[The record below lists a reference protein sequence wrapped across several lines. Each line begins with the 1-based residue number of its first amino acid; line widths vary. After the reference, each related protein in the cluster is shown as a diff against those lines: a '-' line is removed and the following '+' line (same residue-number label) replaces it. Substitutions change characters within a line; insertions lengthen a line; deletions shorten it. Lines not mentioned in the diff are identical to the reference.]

1 MFHKIALASVL
12 SAVVLTGC
20 NNAATTTAQDNPLI
34 ENRTK
39 LMKDW
44 RQANE
49 GMKAMI
55 ENPATFDAATF
66 KERADFIAN
75 TTTTMWTYFD
85 GETAK
90 GGDAQDAIWADAAGF
105 KAETEKFTAA
115 ANALAAAAATATSTA
130 DVEALYGEMASSCG
144 SCHKIYKK

>member
-1 MFHKIALASVL
+1 MFHKVALATIL
-12 SAVVLTGC
+12 SAAVILTGC
-20 NNAATTTAQDNPLI
+20 NHATNSTQDNVQL

-49 GMKAMI
+49 GMKAMM
-55 ENPATFDAATF
+55 ENPETFDAATF

-75 TTTTMWTYFD
+75 NTMTMWTYFQ
-85 GETAK
+85 GEDAK
-90 GGDAQDAIWADAAGF
+90 GGDAQDTIWTDVTGF
-105 KAETEKFTAA
+105 QAETDKFTAA
-115 ANALAAAAATATSTA
+115 ANTLAAAAATATSAA
-130 DVEALYGEMASSCG
+130 DVEAQYGDMVGSCG

>member
-20 NNAATTTAQDNPLI
+20 SNAATTTAQDNPLI

-49 GMKAMI
+49 GMKAMM

-90 GGDAQDAIWADAAGF
+90 GGDAQDAIWTDAAGF

-115 ANALAAAAATATSTA
+115 ANALAAAAATATSAA
-130 DVEALYGEMASSCG
+130 DVEALYGKMASSCG
-144 SCHKIYKK
+144 SCHKVYKK

>member
-1 MFHKIALASVL
+1 MFQKIALASLL
-12 SAVVLTGC
+12 SAAVVLTGC
-20 NNAATTTAQDNPLI
+20 NNATTNTQDNAQL

-49 GMKAMI
+49 GMKAMM

-75 TTTTMWTYFD
+75 NTNTMWTYFE
-85 GETAK
+85 GEHAK
-90 GGDAQDAIWADAAGF
+90 GGDAQDAIWTDAAGF

-115 ANALAAAAATATSTA
+115 ANTLAAAAATATSAA

-144 SCHKIYKK
+144 SCHKVYKK